1 MNYPGQL
8 IVCDRCGTEYF
19 RKARDKGIFLE
30 DAPGWR
36 LIPVPGKNNEYR
48 EMIDVCP
55 NCFTEYCKVMDKYY
69 ENTNIKKDES

>member
-1 MNYPGQL
+1 MNYLGKL
-8 IVCDRCGTEYF
+8 MTCDRCCAKYF
-19 RKARDKGIFLE
+19 RKNIGNCIFE

-55 NCFTEYCKVMDKYY
+55 SCFADYCKVMDKYY